1 MTSGRKSNGGT
12 TVALM
17 SCGIKTATELL
28 WARRWTTGRS
38 TIYEI
43 ILRIPYR
50 VKSSAERD
58 GPIIEWGRRQSLSGG
73 IGRIDGDSP
82 SIVEN
87 TPPSS

>member
-1 MTSGRKSNGGT
+1 LNRERRTAPSKGAAAKPGKECPAERLDHYHLQNYTDRQPMTSGRKSNGGT

-28 WARRWTTGRS
+28 RARRWTTGRS

-50 VKSSAERD
+50 VKS
-58 GPIIEWGRRQSLSGG
+58 
-73 IGRIDGDSP
+73 
-82 SIVEN
+82 
-87 TPPSS
+87 